1 MKTIYKIAKAE
12 LQTLFYSPIA
22 WFILIVFAFQTAMMF
37 SARLNELVANEVLG
51 YGNYNITAN
60 LFGGSGLFAVVQ
72 GYLYLYIPL
81 LTMSLMSRELGS
93 GAIKL
98 LYSSPVTNAQIILGK
113 YLSMMFY
120 AFVLIGILMIYT
132 ITAAMVIKDIDFPMI
147 LTGMLGIYLLICAYS
162 AIGLFMSS
170 LTSYQVVAAVGTLT
184 ILALLTYVQGLW
196 QDIAVVREI
205 TFWLGISGR
214 ANEFSDGL
222 ICSEDLL
229 YFIIVVVLF
238 LSMTIIHLQ
247 SIRQR
252 NNRMKILGKYLGIW
266 VLSLFLG
273 YLSSRP
279 VLEVYYD
286 ATRTKQNTL
295 TENSQEILKQLEG
308 GLTITTYTNMLDQY
322 NWIAL
327 PQYFNWDQNRFRQYM
342 RFKPEIKMKYVYYYD
357 RTNNEALDKNYPGL
371 TDEEKARKI
380 AEIQHID
387 FDLLLSPEE
396 IRQQIDLSVEN
407 NRFVRLLERENGD
420 KTFLRIYDDPYT
432 HPMESEISAAFKRLT
447 MKLPTVGF
455 VTGQGERS
463 SRQNGDREYSVFTQ
477 DKTFR
482 YSLINQGFDFKN
494 VTLDKTIPEDIDI
507 LMIAEMKRALTEVE
521 QENLKQ
527 YIERGGNLFIVGE
540 PKRQEVMNP
549 LVEVFGVRFMD
560 GSLVHAPGNL
570 AADLI
575 TVKPTAE
582 SSSLSYVFEKQMAR
596 EQVVTMPGTTGL
608 RYSGDV
614 GFEVYPLFVT
624 DSLGVWNEIETD
636 NFIDDSVRLN
646 PQAGEVEQAYVTAL
660 ALSRKIND
668 KTQKIIILGDADCI
682 SNGELRLHRK
692 DIDASNFSL
701 ITGTFHWL
709 SDGEVPIDIRRP
721 VPPDNQIF
729 LSERGMSITR
739 SLLIGGVP
747 ICLLIVAL
755 LIWIRRRGR

>member
-1 MKTIYKIAKAE
+1 
-12 LQTLFYSPIA
+12 
-22 WFILIVFAFQTAMMF
+22 
-37 SARLNELVANEVLG
+37 
-51 YGNYNITAN
+51 
-60 LFGGSGLFAVVQ
+60 
-72 GYLYLYIPL
+72 
-81 LTMSLMSRELGS
+81 
-93 GAIKL
+93 
-98 LYSSPVTNAQIILGK
+98 
-113 YLSMMFY
+113 
-120 AFVLIGILMIYT
+120 
-132 ITAAMVIKDIDFPMI
+132 
-147 LTGMLGIYLLICAYS
+147 
-162 AIGLFMSS
+162 
-170 LTSYQVVAAVGTLT
+170 
-184 ILALLTYVQGLW
+184 
-196 QDIAVVREI
+196 
-205 TFWLGISGR
+205 
-214 ANEFSDGL
+214 
-222 ICSEDLL
+222 
-229 YFIIVVVLF
+229 
-238 LSMTIIHLQ
+238 
-247 SIRQR
+247 
-252 NNRMKILGKYLGIW
+252 MKILGKYLGIW
-266 VLSLFLG
+266 VMALFLG

-286 ATRTKQNTL
+286 STRTKQNTL
-295 TENSQEILKQLEG
+295 TENSQKILKQLEG

-342 RFKPEIKMKYVYYYD
+342 RFKPEIKVKYVYYYD
-357 RTNNEALDKNYPGL
+357 RANNEALDKNYPGL

-463 SRQNGDREYSVFTQ
+463 SQQNGDREYSVFTQ

-482 YSLINQGFDFKN
+482 YSMINQGFDFKN
-494 VTLDKTIPEDIDI
+494 VTLDQTIPEDIDI

-575 TVKPTAE
+575 TVKPTVEA
-582 SSSLSYVFEKQMAR
+582 SSLSYVFEKQMAR
-596 EQVVTMPGTTGL
+596 EQVVTMPGATGL
-608 RYSGDV
+608 SYSGGV
-614 GFEVYPLFVT
+614 GFEVFPLFVT

-636 NFIDDSVRLN
+636 NFIDNSVKLN

-682 SNGELRLHRK
+682 SNGELRQHRK

-709 SDGEVPIDIRRP
+709 SDGKVPIDIRRP

-729 LSERGMSITR
+729 LSEKGMSITR